1 MPRKIVLEPEA
12 SPVSAGPSR
21 DMSVRVVRPRSASGS
36 GAAPTSTAIVGQIE
50 VGYQVFTADGGEE
63 VGAVRDVYPD
73 GLVVYVE
80 NGGDFRVQLAAVEA
94 VHSQKV
100 ILTCGKLSRS
110 LRRAIGH
117 AHDAE
122 VRGL

>member
-1 MPRKIVLEPEA
+1 MASNKIEI
-12 SPVSAGPSR
+12 GF
-21 DMSVRVVRPRSASGS
+21 
-36 GAAPTSTAIVGQIE
+36 
-50 VGYQVFTADGGEE
+50 QVFTEDGGEE
-63 VGAVRDVYPD
+63 VGAVRGVDAD

-80 NGGDFRVQLAAVEA
+80 NGGDFRVPLAAVEA

-100 ILTCGKLSRS
+100 ILTCRKLSPD

-122 VRGL
+122 VPGL